1 MVPVGACLGL
11 SAVLFA
17 IGMVGFLGRRNIILM
32 LVSVEIMLNAVNVS
46 LAAFSHRL
54 QDPRGQILA
63 LFVIAVAAAESTQG
77 GRQCRESDRA
87 EVVTSA
93 RPLFAV
99 LVPAVGA
106 LLIARTGERRAN
118 LREFWSVAAGVLQA
132 ALVGSMIPDVLAG
145 RAPEWVLFRI
155 LPGIE
160 LAFRVDGFGLLFGLG
175 ASLLWIATSF
185 YSIGYMRALG
195 EHAQTRYFAC
205 FALALSATMGVAL
218 SANLFTLFLFYEA
231 LTLVTYPL
239 VGHKETAEARA
250 GARKYIIYLLGA
262 AKLLLV
268 AALILTYNVAGTLEF
283 RKGGIL
289 PVSELAAEPTLL
301 YVVFALFLFGFA
313 KNAVMPL
320 HSWLP
325 AAMVAPTPVS
335 ALLHAVAVVKTGVF
349 ATLRVFLYVFG
360 LEAMKRLDAD
370 VLALV
375 VASVTIL
382 LASLLALGQDN
393 LKARLAFSTVSQLS
407 YIVLGAALLTPS
419 GILGGVAHITNHAV
433 SKITL
438 FLCAGSIYVS
448 TRKTEI
454 SQMSGLASQ
463 MPWTMAAFAVASLS
477 LVGIPPASGFIS
489 KWYLALGSVERGN
502 TWLLGVLLASSLLNA
517 AYLGPIVFRAYFEE
531 APDSP
536 HDAVVEVPWMV
547 IPLVLTALA
556 SLLLGVYPDPV
567 LTLAGRVLP

>member
-1 MVPVGACLGL
+1 MEFA
-11 SAVLFA
+11 AVLSVTPLLA
-17 IGMVGFLGRRNIILM
+17 I
-32 LVSVEIMLNAVNVS
+32 LVS
-46 LAAFSHRL
+46 
-54 QDPRGQILA
+54 
-63 LFVIAVAAAESTQG
+63 T
-77 GRQCRESDRA
+77 
-87 EVVTSA
+87 
-93 RPLFAV
+93 
-99 LVPAVGA
+99 VGA
-106 LLIARTGERRAN
+106 LLIAATGERRAN
-118 LREFWSVAAGVLQA
+118 LREFWSVAAGILQLLFVA
-132 ALVGSMIPDVLAG
+132 SMIPQVQAG
-145 RAPEWVLFRI
+145 RTPQCVLFSI

-160 LAFRVDGFGLLFGLG
+160 LGFRVDAFGLLFALG

-185 YSIGYMRALG
+185 YSIGYMRSLE

-205 FALALSATMGVAL
+205 FALALSATMGVAF

-231 LTLVTYPL
+231 LTLATYPL
-239 VGHKETAEARA
+239 VAHKETPEARA

-262 AKLLLV
+262 AKVLLIPAV
-268 AALILTYNVAGTLEF
+268 ILIYNVAGTLEF

-289 PVSELAAEPTLL
+289 PASELTTEPRLL
-301 YVVFALFLFGFA
+301 LVVFALFLFGFA

-349 ATLRVFLYVFG
+349 STLRVFLFVFG
-360 LEAMKRLDAD
+360 PVAMRQLGAD
-370 VLALV
+370 KLAWT
-375 VASVTIL
+375 VASITIL
-382 LASLLALGQDN
+382 GASLLALSQDN
-393 LKARLAFSTVSQLS
+393 LKARLAFSTISQLS

-419 GILGGVAHITNHAV
+419 GVLGGIVHITNHAV

-448 TRKTEI
+448 THKTEV
-454 SQMSGLASQ
+454 SETSGLARQ

-489 KWYLALGSVERGN
+489 KWYLALGSLERGSP
-502 TWLLGVLLASSLLNA
+502 WLLGVLLTSSLLTA
-517 AYLGPIVFRAYFEE
+517 GYLGPIVYKAYFEE
-531 APDSP
+531 VPDAG
-536 HDAVVEVPWMV
+536 HHKVREVPWIV

-567 LTLAGRVLP
+567 LKLAGSVMP